1 MDINKIVVN
10 EQRLLSLGQN
20 HGEIAHGTFSY
31 ADPDKP
37 GKIKE
42 GISYWTKD
50 PFFAFI
56 QSAKSPINGY
66 EQKKRYWLFSFSIYL
81 VLTLSIFLYYCY
93 FE

>member
-37 GKIKE
+37 EKVKKDIR
-42 GISYWTKD
+42 YWTKD
-50 PFFAFI
+50 PVFESI
-56 QSAKSPINGY
+56 QSVKSLING
-66 EQKKRYWLFSFSIYL
+66 
-81 VLTLSIFLYYCY
+81 
-93 FE
+93 